1 MEVIVDSTL
10 INEMIIMDN
19 FPPIPLPLTIKTPI
33 IEVESDY
40 GHPVIDA
47 FMIVFVLAVVFGFK
61 KAIDK
66 WTA

>member
-1 MEVIVDSTL
+1 MMLIFSKAELMEVNVDSL
-10 INEMIIMDN
+10 IVQ
-19 FPPIPLPLTIKTPI
+19 PIPLTFKTPI
-33 IEVESDY
+33 IEIESDY

>member
-1 MEVIVDSTL
+1 MMLISLKVESMGVPVDS
-10 INEMIIMDN
+10 IIVQ
-19 FPPIPLPLTIKTPI
+19 PIPLTFKTPI
-33 IEVESDY
+33 IEVEADY

>member
-1 MEVIVDSTL
+1 MEVNVDSL
-10 INEMIIMDN
+10 IVQ
-19 FPPIPLPLTIKTPI
+19 PIPLTFKTPI
-33 IEVESDY
+33 VEVEADY

>member
-1 MEVIVDSTL
+1 MMLIFLKEESMGVLVDSL
-10 INEMIIMDN
+10 IVK
-19 FPPIPLPLTIKTPI
+19 PIPLTFKTPI
-33 IEVESDY
+33 VEVEADY

>member
-1 MEVIVDSTL
+1 MMLISLRAGSMEVIVDSL
-10 INEMIIMDN
+10 IVK
-19 FPPIPLPLTIKTPI
+19 PIPLTFKTPI

-47 FMIVFVLAVVFGFK
+47 FMIVFVLAVVYGFK

>member
-1 MEVIVDSTL
+1 MMLIFLRAGSMEVIVDSL
-10 INEMIIMDN
+10 IVK
-19 FPPIPLPLTIKTPI
+19 PIPLTFKTPI
-33 IEVESDY
+33 IEIEADY
-40 GHPVIDA
+40 GNVYIDA

>member
-1 MEVIVDSTL
+1 MMLIFSKAELMEVNVDSL
-10 INEMIIMDN
+10 IVQ
-19 FPPIPLPLTIKTPI
+19 PIPLTFKTPI
-33 IEVESDY
+33 IERESDY

>member
-1 MEVIVDSTL
+1 MMLTFSKAELMEVNVDSL
-10 INEMIIMDN
+10 IVQ
-19 FPPIPLPLTIKTPI
+19 PIPLTFKTPI
-33 IEVESDY
+33 IEMEADY

>member
-1 MEVIVDSTL
+1 MMLTFSKAELMEVNVDSL
-10 INEMIIMDN
+10 IVQ
-19 FPPIPLPLTIKTPI
+19 PIPLTFKTPI
-33 IEVESDY
+33 IEIESDY

>member
-1 MEVIVDSTL
+1 MLIFSKAESMEGNVDSL
-10 INEMIIMDN
+10 IVQ
-19 FPPIPLPLTIKTPI
+19 PIPLTFKTPI
-33 IEVESDY
+33 VEVEADY

>member
-1 MEVIVDSTL
+1 MMLTFSKAELMEVNVDSL
-10 INEMIIMDN
+10 IVQ
-19 FPPIPLPLTIKTPI
+19 PIPLTFKTPI
-33 IEVESDY
+33 VEVEADY

>member
-1 MEVIVDSTL
+1 MEVIVDSL
-10 INEMIIMDN
+10 IVK
-19 FPPIPLPLTIKTPI
+19 PIPLTFKTPI
-33 IEVESDY
+33 IEIESDY